1 MECNKEEALRAK
13 EIAEKKFEVQDFAGA
28 RKYILKAQQLFPA
41 LENISQM
48 VAVCDVHCVAQAKLN
63 GYDMDWYGILQLEAT
78 SDDSSIKKQYRKLAL
93 LLHPDKNKFC
103 GAEAAFKLIG
113 EAMAVLSDQT
123 KRALHDIRRK
133 AMNST
138 NGHFYGMP
146 QHTKPTAK
154 QSQPNTGLTF
164 WTVCPSCAMKYQ
176 YMRTV
181 EDKYLLCQNCQRP
194 FIAKEIFFTPGSGVN
209 TAGAANA
216 SYAWNASSIPQQQDF
231 CKQGANFMGAG
242 TIPSDGIAHENWNNH
257 QQKSASN
264 TAFQGGIHGPEGAA
278 KKEAEYKQQLHEK
291 AKEAEAARRKMKEEE
306 KEKRKREK
314 EAERKARAEER
325 SQEALRKI
333 QIQRKAKAERV
344 AGNEKPKKR
353 LRKLRDNSSSDSDD
367 DVDIALEDNLSDVQ
381 RAPNGEGGNYYPR
394 RSSRSKRNVTYRVD
408 GSDDEDFVNFP
419 PSKRSRETEEAT
431 DETVKAHAAC
441 SGDNTAEKDKLPT
454 EANKGEKRSVSPKDM
469 GQRSIDMKEKIIK
482 KSPTA
487 KISSDSQNSKDV
499 KDVRE
504 TGAELKNK
512 EKSKKG
518 KQEAAQPV
526 VSKGT
531 DKKVK
536 QEVAQPVV
544 SKGTDKKV
552 KQEAAQPVVSKGTDR
567 KGSEKVSTS
576 EDDKGSSP
584 KSPSLSSPEPE
595 TFDVPD
601 PDFHDFDK
609 DRTENDIASG
619 QIWAVYDNID
629 GMPRFYLRINKVI
642 SREPLKC
649 QISWLESCPANDEQ
663 EEWEDENLPV
673 ACGLFRRAKVDTIEG
688 VNTFS
693 HIVKWE
699 KAKQKGNGNLNI
711 FPGKDDVWAIYKD
724 WHIGWKYP
732 EDGDLKFEYEMVEIL
747 SNFSEESGLEVAFLT
762 KVDGFKVIFKRQ
774 VQHGAER
781 IMHIPPNKILMLSHQ
796 VPAYRMTG
804 DEADGVPKDSW
815 ELDPASMPPELI
827 RAEATKSNAR

>member
-48 VAVCDVHCVAQAKLN
+48 VAVCDVHCVAQAKTN

-78 SDDSSIKKQYRKLAL
+78 ADDSLIKKQYRKLAL
-93 LLHPDKNKFC
+93 LLHPDKNKFY

-113 EAMAVLSDQT
+113 EAMQVLSDQT
-123 KRALHDIRRK
+123 KRMLHDMKRK
-133 AMNST
+133 AVNST

-146 QHTKPTAK
+146 QQTQPTAK
-154 QSQPNTGLTF
+154 YAQTNTGLTF
-164 WTVCPSCAMKYQ
+164 WTVCPFCTVKYQ

-194 FIAKEIFFTPGSGVN
+194 FIAKEILFTPGSGAN
-209 TAGAANA
+209 TAGVANA
-216 SYAWNASSIPQQQDF
+216 SYAWNASSIPRQQDF
-231 CKQGANFMGAG
+231 SKQGSNFRG
-242 TIPSDGIAHENWNNH
+242 TGTVPSEGINHENWNNH
-257 QQKSASN
+257 QQKPASN
-264 TAFQGGIHGPEGAA
+264 AAFQGGHGPAGAA
-278 KKEAEYKQQLHEK
+278 KKEAEHQQQLHEK
-291 AKEAEAARRKMKEEE
+291 AKEAEAARKKAEAARKEEE
-306 KEKRKREK
+306 KEKRRREK

-333 QIQRKAKAERV
+333 QIQRKVKQERA

-381 RAPNGEGGNYYPR
+381 RAPNVEDGIYYPR

-419 PSKRSRETEEAT
+419 PSKRSRETEEAA
-431 DETVKAHAAC
+431 DDKARAHAAC
-441 SGDNTAEKDKLPT
+441 SGGNNAEKEKLQT
-454 EANKGEKRSVSPKDM
+454 EPNKGEKKSVAPTDMEQRSV
-469 GQRSIDMKEKIIK
+469 DMKEKNIK

-487 KISSDSQNSKDV
+487 KVSSDSQNSKDI
-499 KDVRE
+499 KDVQQ

-512 EKSKKG
+512 EKSKK
-518 KQEAAQPV
+518 
-526 VSKGT
+526 
-531 DKKVK
+531 
-536 QEVAQPVV
+536 
-544 SKGTDKKV
+544 V
-552 KQEAAQPVVSKGTDR
+552 KQEAAQPVLSKGTGG
-567 KGSEKVSTS
+567 KGGEKASTS
-576 EDDKGSSP
+576 EDDKESSP
-584 KSPSLSSPEPE
+584 KTPSVSSSPEPE

-642 SREPLKC
+642 STEPLKC
-649 QISWLESCPANDEQ
+649 QIAWLEWCPDNKEQ

-673 ACGLFRRAKVDTIEG
+673 SCGIYKRAKIDTIEG

-699 KAKQKGNGNLNI
+699 KAKHKGYFNI

-732 EDGDLKFEYEMVEIL
+732 EDGDLEFEYEMVEIL
-747 SNFSEESGLEVAFLT
+747 SNFSEKSGLEVAFLT

-781 IMHIPPNKILMLSHQ
+781 IMHIPPNELLMFSHQ

-804 DEADGVPKDSW
+804 DEGNGVPKDSW